1 MLSRRCPEVRFALA
15 VVAAGVTQ
23 LFLYL
28 IPGVVALTAIIYVLL
43 ASLGAGFF
51 ARRRGWLAGAL
62 SVVLGA
68 ALYGLVTLSGPNTSG
83 QTLFDRV
90 QSETALIVAIVPY
103 AVIGAAAGAAGERLR
118 AVALVRR

>member
-1 MLSRRCPEVRFALA
+1 VRFALA
-15 VVAAGVTQ
+15 VIAAGVTQ

-28 IPGVVALTAIIYVLL
+28 IPGVVALTAFLYVLL

-62 SVVLGA
+62 SVLLGA
-68 ALYGLVTLSGPNTSG
+68 ALYGLVTLAGPNASG

-90 QSETALIVAIVPY
+90 QGETALLVAVLPY
-103 AVIGAAAGAAGERLR
+103 AVIGAVGGAVGEGLR
-118 AVALVRR
+118 ARVLAPR